1 MNKKEA
7 QANVPFQVQH
17 LIDSMLNPKDNVHLR
32 GNFRGRLD
40 YIREQIE
47 YAIRRYDN
55 EVILSGATEK
65 SKKKR
70 A

>member
-1 MNKKEA
+1 MKKEV

-17 LIDSMLNPKDNVHLR
+17 LIDSMLNTKDDIYLR

-47 YAIRRYDN
+47 LNIKKYDRELMQN
-55 EVILSGATEK
+55 NMRK
-65 SKKKR
+65 DKKKH

>member
-1 MNKKEA
+1 MKKEA

-17 LIDSMLNPKDNVHLR
+17 LIDSMLNTKDDIYLR

-47 YAIRRYDN
+47 LNIKKYDRELMQN
-55 EVILSGATEK
+55 NMRK
-65 SKKKR
+65 DKKKH

>member
-1 MNKKEA
+1 MKKEA

-17 LIDSMLNPKDNVHLR
+17 LIDSMLNTKDDIYLR

-47 YAIRRYDN
+47 LTIKKYDRELMQN
-55 EVILSGATEK
+55 NMRK
-65 SKKKR
+65 DKKKH

>member
-1 MNKKEA
+1 MSKKEA

-17 LIDSMLNPKDNVHLR
+17 LIDSMLNTRDNVYLR

-40 YIREQIE
+40 YIREQIDA
-47 YAIRRYDN
+47 AIRKYDN
-55 EVILSGATEK
+55 EVALTGATEK

>member
-32 GNFRGRLD
+32 GNYRARLD
-40 YIREQIE
+40 YIREQINI
-47 YAIRRYDN
+47 AIKKYDN
-55 EVILSGATEK
+55 EVIFSNKAEK
-65 SKKKR
+65 SKKKH